1 MAVTKLEKMIN
12 PEVMSQMISAKVEKK
27 VAIMPFAKVDS
38 TLQGQPGNTITLP
51 VFGYIGDATNVAEG
65 TSIGASELTTTHK
78 QFTIKKI
85 AKGVDITD
93 EAILSGYGDPVGE
106 ANRQLAMAISQKIDQ
121 DAIDALYGASLK
133 FDGVAN
139 KISYAG
145 IVDAIDKFEEEFNTE
160 KIIFVHPKQVSQ
172 LRKDADFTS
181 ADKYVNGNYVA
192 VNGEI
197 GKIANAR
204 VVVSKRIKESDD
216 TNGYVCP
223 IVKISY
229 DSETEQDTSA
239 LTIFLKKGIMVETSR
254 NIDTQVNMIRASEHY
269 VVALTDESW
278 SYKRA
283 AEVYTD

>member
-1 MAVTKLEKMIN
+1 MATTQISNMLN
-12 PEVMSQMISAKVEKK
+12 PEVMAEMISAKVAKK
-27 VAIMPFAKVDS
+27 VAVVPFAKVDT
-38 TLQGQPGNTITLP
+38 TLEGQAGNTITIP
-51 VFGYIGDATNVAEG
+51 VFGYIGDAADVAEG
-65 TSIGASELTTTHK
+65 ASIGASALTTTHK

-106 ANRQLAMAISQKIDQ
+106 ANRQLIMSISQKVDQ
-121 DAIDALYGASLK
+121 DAIGALYTGSLTYN
-133 FDGVAN
+133 GVAN

-145 IVDAIDKFEEEFNTE
+145 IVDAIDVFEEEYNTE

-204 VVVSKRIKESDD
+204 VVVSKRVKESSDG
-216 TNGYVCP
+216 TGYVNP
-223 IVKISY
+223 IVKINF
-229 DSETEQDTSA
+229 DTETEESTPA
-239 LTIFLKKGIMVETSR
+239 LTIFLKRNVMVETSR
-254 NIDTQVNMIRASEHY
+254 DIDHQINMIRASEN
-269 VVALTDESW
+269 
-278 SYKRA
+278 
-283 AEVYTD
+283 

>member
-1 MAVTKLEKMIN
+1 MATTQFSNMIN
-12 PEVMSQMISAKVEKK
+12 PEVMAEMISAKVAKK
-27 VAIMPFAKVDS
+27 ISVIPFAKVDT
-38 TLQGQPGNTITLP
+38 TLQGQAGNTITIP
-51 VFGYIGDATNVAEG
+51 VFGYIGDAANVAEG
-65 TSIGASELTTTHK
+65 ASIGASALTTTHK

-106 ANRQLAMAISQKIDQ
+106 ANRQLIMSISQKVDQ
-121 DAIDALYGASLK
+121 DAIDALYGASLS
-133 FDGVAN
+133 FNGIAN

-145 IVDAIDKFEEEFNTE
+145 IVDAIDVFEEEYNTE

-181 ADKYVNGNYVA
+181 ADKYLNGNYTA

-204 VVVSKRIKESDD
+204 VVVSKRVKEDD
-216 TNGYVCP
+216 THAGYVNP

-239 LTIFLKKGIMVETSR
+239 LTIFLKRNIMVETSR
-254 NIDTQVNMIRASEHY
+254 DIDHQINMIRSSENY
-269 VVALTDESW
+269 VVALTDES
-278 SYKRA
+278 KVVLA
-283 AEVYTD
+283 TFKK

>member
-1 MAVTKLEKMIN
+1 MTMTKLENLIN
-12 PEVMSQMISAKVEKK
+12 PEVMSSIISAKVEKK
-27 VAIMPFAKVDS
+27 VAVMPFAKVDT
-38 TLQGQPGNTITLP
+38 TLQGQAGNTITIP
-51 VFGYIGDATNVAEG
+51 VFGYIGDGHDVAEG
-65 TSIGASELTTTHK
+65 ASIGAEQLTTTHK

-85 AKGVDITD
+85 GQGVDITD

-106 ANRQLAMAISQKIDQ
+106 ANRQLSMAIAQKIDQ

-133 FDGVAN
+133 YDDISN

-145 IVDAIDKFEEEFNTE
+145 IVDAIDVFEEEMNTE

-181 ADKYVNGNYVA
+181 ADKYLNGNYIA

-204 VVVSKRIKESDD
+204 VVVSKRVKEDD
-216 TNGYVCP
+216 THAAYVNP
-223 IVKISY
+223 IVKLSF
-229 DSETEQDTSA
+229 DTETEEATAA

-254 NIDTQVNMIRASEHY
+254 DIDKQINLIRASEHY
-269 VVALTDESW
+269 ICALTDQS
-278 SYKRA
+278 K
-283 AEVYTD
+283 VVLCTFKK

>member
-1 MAVTKLEKMIN
+1 MIN
-12 PEVMSQMISAKVEKK
+12 PEVMSQMMSAKVEKK
-27 VAIMPFAKVDS
+27 VAVMPFAKVDT
-38 TLQGQPGNTITLP
+38 TLQGQAGNTITLP
-51 VFGYIGDATNVAEG
+51 VFGYIGDAADVAEG

-85 AKGVDITD
+85 GRGVDITD

-106 ANRQLAMAISQKIDQ
+106 ANKQLAMAISQKIDQ

-139 KISYAG
+139 KITYAG

-160 KIIFVHPKQVSQ
+160 KVMFIHPKQLSQ

-181 ADKYVNGNYVA
+181 ADKYVNGNYIA
-192 VNGEI
+192 VNGEV
-197 GKIANAR
+197 GKIANCR
-204 VVVSKRIKESDD
+204 VVVSKRVKEDD
-216 TNGYVCP
+216 THAGYVNP
-223 IVKISY
+223 IVKINF
-229 DSETEQDTSA
+229 DTETEESAAA

-269 VVALTDESW
+269 ICALTDES
-278 SYKRA
+278 KIVLA
-283 AEVYTD
+283 TFKK

>member
-1 MAVTKLEKMIN
+1 MTMTKLENLIN
-12 PEVMSQMISAKVEKK
+12 PEVMSQMISAKVTKK
-27 VAIMPFAKVDS
+27 VAIMPFAKVDT
-38 TLQGQPGNTITLP
+38 TLEGQAGNTITIP
-51 VFGYIGDATNVAEG
+51 VFGYIGDAANVAEG

-85 AKGVDITD
+85 GRGVDITD

-133 FDGVAN
+133 YDDISN

-145 IVDAIDKFEEEFNTE
+145 IVDAIDVFEEEVNTE

-181 ADKYVNGNYVA
+181 ADKYLNGNYIA

-204 VVVSKRIKESDD
+204 VIVSKRIKEDS
-216 TNGYVCP
+216 THAGYVNP
-223 IVKISY
+223 IVKLSF
-229 DSETEQDTSA
+229 DNETEQDTSA
-239 LTIFLKKGIMVETSR
+239 LTIFLKRNIMVETSR
-254 NIDTQVNMIRASEHY
+254 NIDTQVNMIRASELY
-269 VVALTDESW
+269 TVALTDAS
-278 SYKRA
+278 KVVLA
-283 AEVYTD
+283 TFKK

>member
-1 MAVTKLEKMIN
+1 MSVTKLEKMIN
-12 PEVMSQMISAKVEKK
+12 PEVMAEMMSAKVAKK
-27 VAIMPFAKVDS
+27 IAVIPFAKVDT
-38 TLQGQPGNTITLP
+38 TLQGQAGNTITIP
-51 VFGYIGDATNVAEG
+51 VFGYIGDAADVAEG

-106 ANRQLAMAISQKIDQ
+106 ANKQLAASISQKIDQ

-133 FDGVAN
+133 YDDISN

-145 IVDAIDKFEEEFNTE
+145 IVDSIDKFEEEFNTE

-181 ADKYVNGNYVA
+181 ADKYVNGNYIA

-204 VVVSKRIKESDD
+204 VVVSKRVKEDD
-216 TNGYVCP
+216 THAGYVNP
-223 IVKISY
+223 IVKLSF
-229 DSETEQDTSA
+229 DTETEEASSA
-239 LTIFLKKGIMVETSR
+239 LTIFLKRNIMVETSR
-254 NIDTQVNMIRASEHY
+254 NIDTQVNMIRASELY
-269 VVALTDESW
+269 TVALTDQS
-278 SYKRA
+278 KVVLA
-283 AEVYTD
+283 TFKK

>member
-1 MAVTKLEKMIN
+1 MATTQFSNMIN
-12 PEVMSQMISAKVEKK
+12 PEVMAEMISAKVAKK
-27 VAIMPFAKVDS
+27 IAVIPFAKVDT
-38 TLQGQPGNTITLP
+38 TLQGQAGNTITVP
-51 VFGYIGDATNVAEG
+51 AFAYIGDAANVNEG
-65 TSIGASELTTTHK
+65 ASIGASALTTTHK

-93 EAILSGYGDPVGE
+93 EALLSGYGDPVGE
-106 ANRQLAMAISQKIDQ
+106 ANRQLIMSISQKVDQ
-121 DAIDALYGASLK
+121 DAIDALYGASLS
-133 FDGVAN
+133 FNGIAN

-145 IVDAIDKFEEEFNTE
+145 IVDAIDAFEEEYNTE
-160 KIIFVHPKQVSQ
+160 KVIFVHPKQVSQ

-204 VVVSKRIKESDD
+204 VVVSKRVKEDD
-216 TNGYVCP
+216 TNAGYVNP

-239 LTIFLKKGIMVETSR
+239 LTIFLKRNVMVETSR
-254 NIDTQVNMIRASEHY
+254 DIDHQINMIRASENY
-269 VVALTDESW
+269 VVALTDES
-278 SYKRA
+278 KVVLA
-283 AEVYTD
+283 KFKK